1 MNHIE
6 TTRKTRD
13 DLFTLAENPV
23 WAEITTKNIR
33 TVVVILSSSRSGS
46 TLLAELLKQT
56 PQLLSL
62 QGEHVPFYKLNG
74 FSFPA
79 NQLESDWLV
88 QAPSRDFS
96 EISRDFISEIG
107 NVTTSVDFRSFAFA
121 VVLRLTLQWPQ
132 FGLSAQ
138 EWLAY
143 AYDAHRRLLHRD
155 MKWQSNLFLLEL
167 SRLLCA
173 DGYNINPYYYD
184 LPKEALQASFP
195 LSIPPQGPPHPDFC
209 LEEPPF
215 VVVKPHSCPTVDEI
229 RRKPLLLKAS
239 VDAYRL
245 PFLRQ
250 LFPHAQFKVIHLTR
264 NPAACINGLYDGWLN
279 HGFFSHNVKDH
290 AVLSIAGYSHMDE
303 WGKFWW
309 NYDLPPNWKT
319 MINDPL
325 EYVCAFQWYHAHT
338 YILEYSSQKYDIEVM
353 RVKFEHIICS
363 PQQRW
368 RTIQKITKFL
378 EIECDQPLQTIMT
391 NMPVV
396 MATVTPHNRRWHT
409 RKAQLLPV
417 VTQNHMCALSHE
429 LGYSF
434 DEEWL

>member
-23 WAEITTKNIR
+23 WAEITTKDIR

-46 TLLAELLKQT
+46 TLLTELLKQT

-88 QAPSRDFS
+88 QAPSRNFS

-107 NVTTSVDFRSFAFA
+107 NVATSVDFRSFAFA

-155 MKWQSNLFLLEL
+155 MRWQSNLFLLEL

-184 LPKEALQASFP
+184 LPKEALQTSFP

-215 VVVKPHSCPTVDEI
+215 VVVEPHSCPTADEI

-250 LFPHAQFKVIHLTR
+250 LFPHAQFKIIHLTR

-279 HGFFSHNVKDH
+279 HGFFSHNVKGH
-290 AVLSIAGYSHMDE
+290 AILSIAGYSHIDE

-309 NYDLPPNWKT
+309 NYDLPPKWKT
-319 MINDPL
+319 IINDPL

-338 YILEYSSQKYDIEVM
+338 HILEYSSQKYDIEVM

-368 RTIQKITKFL
+368 RTVQRITKFL

-396 MATVTPHNRRWHT
+396 MATVTPHNRRWHN

-417 VTQNHMCALSHE
+417 VAQNHISALSNE
-429 LGYSF
+429 LGYSR